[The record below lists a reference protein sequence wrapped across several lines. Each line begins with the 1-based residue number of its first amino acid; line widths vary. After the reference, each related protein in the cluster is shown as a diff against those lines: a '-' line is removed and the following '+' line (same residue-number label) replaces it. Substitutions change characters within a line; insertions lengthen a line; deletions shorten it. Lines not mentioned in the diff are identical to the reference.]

1 MLDYMFPFWASLC
14 SLATAQ
20 ILKPVFYYLIRREWY
35 PLLALTSGG
44 FPSSHTA
51 MVSALS
57 ISVGLQDS
65 FNSTAFVITLVL
77 TLIVAYDAANVRY
90 YAGQNIQI
98 TQQLIKDLKVLSEIK
113 LDDPI
118 YLTRVKDVL
127 GHKWTEVIGG
137 CLLGASLSFGLYS
150 FLLWIAV

>member
-1 MLDYMFPFWASLC
+1 MLDHMFPFWASLC
-14 SLATAQ
+14 CLIVAQ
-20 ILKPVFYYLIRREWY
+20 ILKPVFYYLVRREWY

-57 ISVGLQDS
+57 ISIGLQDS
-65 FNSTAFVITLVL
+65 FQSTAFVITLVL
-77 TLIVAYDAANVRY
+77 SLIVAYDAANVRY

-98 TQQLIKDLKVLSEIK
+98 TQQLIKDLQELAEVK

-118 YLTRVKDVL
+118 YFTKVKDVL

-137 CLLGASLSFGLYS
+137 CILGISLSIGLYS
-150 FLLWIAV
+150 FLFWIGV